1 MSETFT
7 GFFNYTGYLIDNYLA
22 SFILNISILVILSLV
37 SISIL
42 NNSIFNPEILL
53 INIHEN
59 ILENILEKK
68 PETISITQEEVQQKV
83 DNLISYTRLSVPNGV
98 SFDKSLTMQND
109 YEYNLDNPRLTKPKP
124 GSRLIIP
131 LGHSGAV
138 LSTDVPANSSAV
150 FEM

>member
-7 GFFNYTGYLIDNYLA
+7 GFLNYTGYLIDNYLA

-42 NNSIFNPEILL
+42 NNSIFNPQILF
-53 INIHEN
+53 INIHKN
-59 ILENILEKK
+59 IHEKI

-131 LGHSGAV
+131 LGHSGTV
-138 LSTDVPANSSAV
+138 LTTDVPTNSSAI